1 MDTKST
7 IKHSFSTNIVEI
19 VNLKYSQFV
28 EMIKEL
34 NSIAEYFVD
43 DDGSSLSFSISK
55 GTDLTFLWKLTVK
68 IECSKVR
75 KFSITAIKFNYR
87 EGKFKKK

>member
-75 KFSITAIKFNYR
+75 KFSITAIKFN
-87 EGKFKKK
+87 